1 VIEKTKNVMVGKN
14 IDRLRISIDE
24 FKYKTAQMLQYIDE
38 EIRDSRERESNKS
51 IARSKSRK
59 TDRQD

>member
-1 VIEKTKNVMVGKN
+1 MVGKN

-38 EIRDSRERESNKS
+38 EIRDSRDRETTKS
-51 IARSKSRK
+51 VSKSKSRK
-59 TDRQD
+59 TERHQ

>member
-1 VIEKTKNVMVGKN
+1 MVGKN

-38 EIRDSRERESNKS
+38 EIRDSKDREQNKTIS
-51 IARSKSRK
+51 RSRSRR
-59 TDRQD
+59 TEMAD